1 MNQFSKYLYVGFLL
15 LGLYQSIVIKDYIQ
29 SGASLGIALAFDPFD
44 QNVTWKERPV
54 WQKITLIVHL
64 AVCASLIGYGIG
76 LNDK

>member
-15 LGLYQSIVIKDYIQ
+15 LGLYQSIVIKDYVQ

-44 QNVTWKERPV
+44 QNVTWKEIPV
-54 WQKITLIVHL
+54 CQKITLIVHL

>member
-1 MNQFSKYLYVGFLL
+1 MNQFPKYLYVGFLL
-15 LGLYQSIVIKDYIQ
+15 LGLYQSIVIKDYVQ

-64 AVCASLIGYGIG
+64 AVCAFLIGYGIG

>member
-15 LGLYQSIVIKDYIQ
+15 LGLFQLIVIKDYIQ

-44 QNVTWKERPV
+44 QKVTWKERPV
-54 WQKITLIVHL
+54 WQKLVLIVHL

-76 LNDK
+76 FNGK